1 MKKTSTQLGLL
12 AVSVSLIMASLPAHA
27 VYLDRNLRDGLKFGI
42 SGSVNPS
49 LSVNSSTFTYLGDSS
64 VYGNNATLERMLQDQ
79 DRQDSDERAR
89 LNGFGGASV

>member
-49 LSVNSSTFTYLGDSS
+49 LSVN
-64 VYGNNATLERMLQDQ
+64 
-79 DRQDSDERAR
+79 
-89 LNGFGGASV
+89 

>member
-1 MKKTSTQLGLL
+1 
-12 AVSVSLIMASLPAHA
+12 MASLPAHA

-64 VYGNNATLERMLQDQ
+64 VYGNNATFRAYATRP
-79 DRQDSDERAR
+79 RQTRQ
-89 LNGFGGASV
+89 